1 MYDSQCRLDG
11 DMNSDPRITCD
22 PASSPPIALQEKSS
36 LRKALLAARRALPE
50 ASRSSWDAAIAQRLL
65 AWCSD
70 ENISELAVY
79 WPLHG
84 EPDLHATYAQLAAR
98 GVALSLP
105 VVLEKQAPLA
115 FAAWTPGEAMV
126 KDGMGVAVPA
136 ELRLRSAPP
145 VLLVPCLGFNAERYR
160 LGYGGGYY
168 DRTLEHAPRPLTLGI
183 AYGCQQAQFASGAY
197 DIALDHILTEGN
209 LF

>member
-22 PASSPPIALQEKSS
+22 PASSPPIALQEKAS
-36 LRKALLAARRALPE
+36 LRKALLATRRALPD
-50 ASRSSWDAAIAQRLL
+50 ATRAQWDAAIAQRLL
-65 AWCSD
+65 AWCAT
-70 ENISELAVY
+70 ENIAELAVY

-84 EPDLHATYAQLAAR
+84 EPDLHAAYLELAAR

-105 VVLEKQAPLA
+105 VVLEKHAPLG
-115 FAAWTPGEAMV
+115 FSAWTPGEPMV

-136 ELRLRSAPP
+136 ELRLRSAPAT
-145 VLLVPCLGFNAERYR
+145 LLVPCLGFNPERYR

-168 DRTLEHAPRPLTLGI
+168 DRTLEQAPRPRTLGI
-183 AYGCQQAQFASGAY
+183 AYGCLQTQFASGPY
-197 DIALDHILTEGN
+197 DIALDHIVTEGD
-209 LF
+209 LL

>member
-1 MYDSQCRLDG
+1 MR
-11 DMNSDPRITCD
+11 P
-22 PASSPPIALQEKSS
+22 
-36 LRKALLAARRALPE
+36 ALLAARRALPE
-50 ASRSSWDAAIAQRLL
+50 ATRSSWDAAIAQRLL
-65 AWCSD
+65 AWCAN
-70 ENISELAVY
+70 ENIADIGVY

-84 EPDLHATYAQLAAR
+84 EPDLHAAYAQLAAR

-105 VVLEKQAPLA
+105 VVLEKHAPLA
-115 FAAWTPGEAMV
+115 FASWTPGEPMV

-136 ELRLRSAPP
+136 RLRLIPAPP
-145 VLLVPCLGFNAERYR
+145 ALLVPCLGFNAERYR

-183 AYGCQQAQFASGAY
+183 AYGCLQAAFASGPY
-197 DIALDHILTEGN
+197 DIALDHIMTEGN

>member
-22 PASSPPIALQEKSS
+22 PASSPPIALQEKAS
-36 LRKALLAARRALPE
+36 LRKALLATRRALPE
-50 ASRSSWDAAIAQRLL
+50 AVRTQWDAAIAQRLL
-65 AWCSD
+65 AWCAT
-70 ENISELAVY
+70 ENIAELAVY

-84 EPDLHATYAQLAAR
+84 EPDLHAAYAELAAR

-115 FAAWTPGEAMV
+115 FTSWTPGEPMV

-136 ELRLRSAPP
+136 ELRLRTAPAT
-145 VLLVPCLGFNAERYR
+145 LLVPCLGFNPERYR

-168 DRTLEHAPRPLTLGI
+168 DRTLEQAPRPRTLGI
-183 AYGCQQAQFASGAY
+183 AYACLQAQFASGPY
-197 DIALDHILTEGN
+197 DIALDHIVTEGAVD
-209 LF
+209 

>member
-22 PASSPPIALQEKSS
+22 PASSPPIALQEKAS
-36 LRKALLAARRALPE
+36 LRKALLATRRALP
-50 ASRSSWDAAIAQRLL
+50 AATRAQWDAAIAQRLL
-65 AWCSD
+65 AWCAT
-70 ENISELAVY
+70 ENIAELAVY

-84 EPDLHATYAQLAAR
+84 EPDLHATYLELAAR

-115 FAAWTPGEAMV
+115 FTSWTPGEAMV

-136 ELRLRSAPP
+136 GLRLRAAPAT
-145 VLLVPCLGFNAERYR
+145 LLVPCLGFNAERYR

-168 DRTLEHAPRPLTLGI
+168 DRTLEQAPRPRTLGI
-183 AYGCQQAQFASGAY
+183 AYGCLQAQFASGPY
-197 DIALDHILTEGN
+197 DIALDHIVTEGD
-209 LF
+209 LL

>member
-22 PASSPPIALQEKSS
+22 PASSPPIALQEKAS
-36 LRKALLAARRALPE
+36 LRKALLATRRALPE
-50 ASRSSWDAAIAQRLL
+50 AVRRQWDAAIAQRLL
-65 AWCSD
+65 AWCAT
-70 ENISELAVY
+70 ENIAELAVY

-84 EPDLHATYAQLAAR
+84 EPDLHAAYAELNTR

-105 VVLEKQAPLA
+105 VVLEKHAPLA
-115 FAAWTPGEAMV
+115 FTSWTPGELMV

-136 ELRLRSAPP
+136 ELRLRTAPAT
-145 VLLVPCLGFNAERYR
+145 LLVPCLGFNPERYR

-168 DRTLEHAPRPLTLGI
+168 DRTLEQAPRPRTLGI
-183 AYGCQQAQFASGAY
+183 AYGCLQAQFASGPY
-197 DIALDHILTEGN
+197 DIALDHIVTEGD
-209 LF
+209 LL